1 MPMRLR
7 HWGFVVKEAFRGVR
21 ENGLMSVASVTTIT
35 VSLTLLALFVLVALN
50 LQYLTV
56 VVESQV
62 EMVAFLNDDFVRDEG
77 QERLLERIGAIP
89 GVKETEYI
97 TKEEAM
103 EDLRQQ
109 FGDRK
114 ELLETVSGDA
124 NPLRDSVVIRADDPE
139 DMSAI
144 AEDVKTL
151 ESVAEVKYGT
161 EVVGRIIQF
170 SETLRQ
176 GGLVLIGVMVLTT
189 VLLVANTT
197 RLTVFARRREIY
209 IMKLVGAT
217 NSLVR
222 WPFLLEGVL
231 FGVLGSLLAAGV
243 TWYTY
248 TLVSAEITYALPFFP
263 LLPEQPML
271 MNVSKLLLGAG
282 VLLGGLGSALSVRRY
297 LKKV

>member
-1 MPMRLR
+1 
-7 HWGFVVKEAFRGVR
+7 
-21 ENGLMSVASVTTIT
+21 
-35 VSLTLLALFVLVALN
+35 VALN

>member
-1 MPMRLR
+1 
-7 HWGFVVKEAFRGVR
+7 
-21 ENGLMSVASVTTIT
+21 
-35 VSLTLLALFVLVALN
+35 
-50 LQYLTV
+50 
-56 VVESQV
+56 
-62 EMVAFLNDDFVRDEG
+62 
-77 QERLLERIGAIP
+77 
-89 GVKETEYI
+89 
-97 TKEEAM
+97 
-103 EDLRQQ
+103 
-109 FGDRK
+109 
-114 ELLETVSGDA
+114 
-124 NPLRDSVVIRADDPE
+124 
-139 DMSAI
+139 
-144 AEDVKTL
+144 
-151 ESVAEVKYGT
+151 
-161 EVVGRIIQF
+161 
-170 SETLRQ
+170 
-176 GGLVLIGVMVLTT
+176 VLIGVMVLTT

-197 RLTVFARRREIY
+197 RLTIFARRREIY

>member
-114 ELLETVSGDA
+114 ELL
-124 NPLRDSVVIRADDPE
+124 
-139 DMSAI
+139 
-144 AEDVKTL
+144 
-151 ESVAEVKYGT
+151 
-161 EVVGRIIQF
+161 VG
-170 SETLRQ
+170 
-176 GGLVLIGVMVLTT
+176 
-189 VLLVANTT
+189 
-197 RLTVFARRREIY
+197 
-209 IMKLVGAT
+209 
-217 NSLVR
+217 
-222 WPFLLEGVL
+222 
-231 FGVLGSLLAAGV
+231 
-243 TWYTY
+243 
-248 TLVSAEITYALPFFP
+248 
-263 LLPEQPML
+263 
-271 MNVSKLLLGAG
+271 
-282 VLLGGLGSALSVRRY
+282 
-297 LKKV
+297 